1 MQQILF
7 VPLSVFQFTGG
18 LEKFNRCFCKAL
30 DTIQQQNS
38 AINYTVYAV
47 HDAKADANYVNPQ
60 HFIAGLGNKFKSV
73 WNIIK
78 LAAKADTIII
88 GHSNLALPALMA
100 STFFPKKKYWVVAHG
115 IEVWNASPRVLRL
128 LKKAN
133 KILAVSQFTKS
144 KLVAQGI
151 NAAAITVFHNTIDPY
166 FKQPQQ
172 FDKPAYLQQRY
183 QLQSS
188 DTVLFA
194 LTRLNSNEQ
203 YKGYDTVI
211 KTLPALL
218 QQYPNLHFFIAGK
231 ADAAEKKRVEQLVTA
246 NGLQQK
252 VKLLGFIPDNELTDH
267 FLLADAFT
275 MPSYGEGFGIVFIE
289 AMACGLPVLAG
300 NKDGSTD
307 ALQNGAL
314 GILVNP
320 FEESSVQQGLQQLV
334 QQVQQGINKTQLQQQ
349 VNQHFGFTH
358 FTNRLAALLRA

>member
-1 MQQILF
+1 LQRILF
-7 VPLSVFQFTGG
+7 IPLSVFQFTGG

-30 DTIQQQNS
+30 NTIHQQDK
-38 AINYTVYAV
+38 AVDYTVFSV
-47 HDAKADANYVNPQ
+47 HDTTADAAYVNPQ
-60 HFIAGLGNKFKSV
+60 KFIAGLGNRWKSV
-73 WNIIK
+73 WSMIQQ
-78 LAAKADTIII
+78 ARKADTIII
-88 GHSNLALPALMA
+88 GHSNLALPALIIKKL
-100 STFFPKKKYWVVAHG
+100 FPKKKYWLVAHG
-115 IEVWNASPRVLRL
+115 IEVWNASPTVLRF
-128 LKKAN
+128 LKLAD

-166 FKQPQQ
+166 FQQPQQ

-211 KTLPALL
+211 KAMPALL
-218 QQYPNLHFFIAGK
+218 QQHPNLHFFIAGK
-231 ADAAEKKRVEQLVTA
+231 ADAAEKERVEQLVA
-246 NGLQQK
+246 AAGLQQK
-252 VKLLGFIPDNELTDH
+252 VKLVGFIPDNELTDH
-267 FLLADAFT
+267 FLLADAFA

-334 QQVQQGINKTQLQQQ
+334 QQVQQGIDKTQLQQQ
-349 VNQHFGFTH
+349 VNQQFGFTH
-358 FTNRLAALLRA
+358 FTTRLAALLRA